1 MNIVKRILGITWLF
15 MAVIVAYYGIAALG
29 IPKFTSGKQE
39 DLVFGIIVCFIL
51 LPIVVI
57 GLLIFGKYS
66 LQGEYDDDKN

>member
-1 MNIVKRILGITWLF
+1 MNGVKRILGIFWWIL
-15 MAVIVAYYGIAALG
+15 AVFVAYYGITALG
-29 IPKFTSGKQE
+29 IPKFTSNKQE
-39 DLVFGIIVCFIL
+39 DLVFGIIVCFVL

>member
-1 MNIVKRILGITWLF
+1 MNLVKRILGIFWWIL
-15 MAVIVAYYGIAALG
+15 AVLVAYYGIAALG
-29 IPKFTSGKQE
+29 IPKFASGKQE
-39 DLVFGIIVCFIL
+39 DLVFGIIVCFVL

>member
-1 MNIVKRILGITWLF
+1 MNLVKRILGIAWLF

-29 IPKFTSGKQE
+29 IPKFSSGKQE
-39 DLVFGIIVCFIL
+39 DLVFGIIVCFVL
-51 LPIVVI
+51 LLIVVI

>member
-1 MNIVKRILGITWLF
+1 MNLVKRILGIAWLF

-29 IPKFTSGKQE
+29 IPKFSSGKQE
-39 DLVFGIIVCFIL
+39 DLVFGIIVCFVL

-66 LQGEYDDDKN
+66 IQGEYDDDKN

>member
-1 MNIVKRILGITWLF
+1 

>member
-1 MNIVKRILGITWLF
+1 MNKIKRILGLFWLF
-15 MAVIVAYYGIAALG
+15 LAVLVAYYGIAALG
-29 IPKFTSGKQE
+29 IPKFASGKQE
-39 DLVFGIIVCFIL
+39 DLVFGIIVCFVL

>member
-1 MNIVKRILGITWLF
+1 MNKIKRILGIAWLF

-29 IPKFTSGKQE
+29 IPKFASGKQE
-39 DLVFGIIVCFIL
+39 DFVFASIICFVL

>member
-1 MNIVKRILGITWLF
+1 MNLVKRILGIAWLF

-29 IPKFTSGKQE
+29 IPKFSSGKQD
-39 DLVFGIIVCFIL
+39 DLVFGIIVCFVL

>member
-1 MNIVKRILGITWLF
+1 MNGVKRILGLF
-15 MAVIVAYYGIAALG
+15 WWILAVLVAYYGITALG
-29 IPKFTSGKQE
+29 IPKFTSNKQE
-39 DLVFGIIVCFIL
+39 DLVFGIIVCFVL

>member
-1 MNIVKRILGITWLF
+1 MNLVKRILGIAWLF
-15 MAVIVAYYGIAALG
+15 MAVIVAYYGIATLG
-29 IPKFTSGKQE
+29 IPKFSSGKQE
-39 DLVFGIIVCFIL
+39 DLVFGIIVCFVL

>member
-1 MNIVKRILGITWLF
+1 MNLVKRILGIAWLF

-29 IPKFTSGKQE
+29 IPKFSSGKQE
-39 DLVFGIIVCFIL
+39 DLVFGIIVCFVL

-66 LQGEYDDDKN
+66 LQGEYDDNKN

>member
-1 MNIVKRILGITWLF
+1 
-15 MAVIVAYYGIAALG
+15 VAYYGITALG
-29 IPKFTSGKQE
+29 IPKFTSNKQE
-39 DLVFGIIVCFIL
+39 DLVFGIIVCFVL